1 MIKPHSQ
8 ARIIIEFY
16 PRATANYYER
26 VFCVVRNHYVLYV
39 DLVGTCYDVLTK
51 PMPLMQRHIDI
62 YRHKVIMGIH
72 NRLRKDKMGEL
83 GDEMES
89 ATNLSSMD
97 LEINQE
103 IPIDDPSQ
111 VVLHKEMFANVTV
124 ENRDISLSCEFIDF

>member
-1 MIKPHSQ
+1 M
-8 ARIIIEFY
+8 
-16 PRATANYYER
+16 
-26 VFCVVRNHYVLYV
+26 LYV

-97 LEINQE
+97 LEIN
-103 IPIDDPSQ
+103 
-111 VVLHKEMFANVTV
+111 
-124 ENRDISLSCEFIDF
+124 